1 MTFHPILAQE
11 ASAGSGFGSLIFIA
25 LMLGVFWFMFIRPQR
40 TRMKQQQELQAGLS
54 VGDEV
59 QTIGGVMGKVVALDE
74 QSVVL
79 EVESGRLRVAR
90 RAVSSRPT

>member
-1 MTFHPILAQE
+1 MTFQPILAQE
-11 ASAGSGFGSLIFIA
+11 AATSSGFGSLIFIV

-40 TRMKQQQELQAGLS
+40 TRMKQQQALQAGLE

-59 QTIGGVMGKVVALDE
+59 QTIGGVMGRVVALDE
-74 QSVVL
+74 TSVVL

-90 RAVSSRPT
+90 RAVSSRPS